1 MKTIIL
7 ENIDCQIWNI
17 EYKLIEIIKPLLN
30 GETVTISLN
39 SEGPCAESLGLFSLL
54 DKICEEFNCNCEN
67 ITIKTVNQVEKSDK
81 YRIIKSPNHFI
92 KNAQDLM
99 KNCNVLGKDFDSN
112 FKHFGTFIGRQNWQR
127 LWIAST
133 LYKNHKDKTCM
144 TYLFSQTEDHHL
156 KNTDLNNFFDFLGFS
171 ELEDAVQFLKQTP
184 YKSKKE
190 ISKWPV
196 PNPEHYDVLDQYS
209 NFFVDIVCETYF
221 TGNTF
226 FPNEK
231 TWRPIIAKTPFII
244 QGPANFL
251 KNLKK
256 LGFKTFDNWWSELYQ
271 DFDKLPKDCEVVW
284 STKEII
290 QLINELSEKSISELK
305 SMYNDMKPV
314 LDFNYN
320 RLQEIDL
327 KNLKLE

>member
-1 MKTIIL
+1 MVVI
-7 ENIDCQIWNI
+7 ESIDSKMYHLDKVISEISYAMHLKQD
-17 EYKLIEIIKPLLN
+17 IEIY
-30 GETVTISLN
+30 LN
-39 SEGPCAESLGLFSLL
+39 SEGPCAESLGLYQLL
-54 DKICEEFNCNCEN
+54 DNLCEKFNYNCEN

-81 YRIIKSPNHFI
+81 YKIIKSPNHFI
-92 KNAQDLM
+92 KIAQDVM
-99 KNCNVLGKDFDSN
+99 KSCNVVEKTFDSN

-133 LYKNHKDKTCM
+133 LHKNHKDKTCM
-144 TYLFSQTEDHHL
+144 TYLFSQVEDHHR
-156 KNTDLNNFFDFLGFS
+156 KNPDLNKFFDFVGLS
-171 ELEDAVQFLKQTP
+171 ELEDAVEFLKHTP

-196 PNPEHYDVLDQYS
+196 PNPEQYDVLDQYS

-231 TWRPIIAKTPFII
+231 TWRPIVAKTPFII

-251 KNLKK
+251 NNLKK

-290 QLINELSEKSISELK
+290 QLIDALSKKSISDLEN
-305 SMYNDMKPV
+305 MYNEMKPV

-320 RLQEIDL
+320 RLNEL
-327 KNLKLE
+327 NGNLR